1 MSERAETTSV
11 QAYAQS
17 FQATLARPE
26 GVGTWTY
33 LVIPLDLVSLYGA
46 KGQITLRGTINGQ
59 PFRSSAMPRG
69 DGAHY
74 LVVNK
79 TLRDQIG
86 ATQGDTVTVTLER
99 DTEMRATTVPD
110 DFQRALDGD
119 DAANTTFTGFSPSR
133 RKLYVEW
140 IEAAKSGETRQRR
153 IQSAV
158 ARIARGL
165 PLK

>member
-1 MSERAETTSV
+1 VLM
-11 QAYAQS
+11 
-17 FQATLARPE
+17 RPE
-26 GVGTWTY
+26 GVGTWIY
-33 LVIPLDLVSLYGA
+33 LIIPLDLVSLFSA
-46 KGQITLRGTINGQ
+46 KGQIKVRGTINAQ

-99 DTEMRATTVPD
+99 DTEMRQITVPD
-110 DFQRALDGD
+110 DFQRALDD
-119 DAANTTFTGFSPSR
+119 DAANVTFAGFSLSR

-140 IEAAKSGETRQRR
+140 VEAAKSNETRQRR
-153 IQSAV
+153 IQFAV
-158 ARIARGL
+158 ARIAQGL

>member
-1 MSERAETTSV
+1 MSERDETTSV
-11 QAYAQS
+11 QVDAQS
-17 FQATLARPE
+17 FQAALVRPA

-33 LVIPLDLVSLYGA
+33 LVVPLDLAALYGA
-46 KGQITLRGTINGQ
+46 KGQIKVRGTINGL

-99 DTEMRATTVPD
+99 DTEMREITVPD
-110 DFQRALDGD
+110 DFQHALDAD
-119 DAANTTFTGFSPSR
+119 DAANVTFTGFSPSR

-140 IEAAKSGETRQRR
+140 IEAAKSAETRQRR

-158 ARIARGL
+158 ARIAQGM

>member
-1 MSERAETTSV
+1 MSHSETTS
-11 QAYAQS
+11 AQT
-17 FQATLARPE
+17 FQAMLIRPE

-33 LVIPLDLVSLYGA
+33 LVIPLDLQALYGA
-46 KGQITLRGTINGQ
+46 KGQIKVRGTINGQ

-86 ATQGDTVTVTLER
+86 AAQGDTVTVTLER
-99 DTEMRATTVPD
+99 DSEAREITAPD
-110 DFQRALDGD
+110 DFQRALEA
-119 DAANTTFTGFSPSR
+119 DATANVTFAGFSPSR
-133 RKLYVEW
+133 RKVYVEW
-140 IEAAKSGETRQRR
+140 IEAAKSAETRQRR

-158 ARIARGL
+158 ARIAQGL